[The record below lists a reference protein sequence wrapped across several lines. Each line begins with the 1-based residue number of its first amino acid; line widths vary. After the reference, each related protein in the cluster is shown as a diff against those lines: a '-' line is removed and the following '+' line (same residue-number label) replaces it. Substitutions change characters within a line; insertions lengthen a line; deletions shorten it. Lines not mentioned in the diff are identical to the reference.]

1 MPIAMPLALPAAL
14 PATITAA
21 ASDAPLAERLTESL
35 GAFEGFV
42 SGKILVWILL
52 GAGLFLTLGTRGVQ
66 LRLFAR
72 SLRLVLRSRHQRG
85 SLSSFQAFVI
95 GLGGRVG
102 TGNIAGV
109 ALAVTLGGPGAL
121 FWMWVVALL
130 GMATSFAES
139 TLAQVFKVRNA
150 DGIFRGGPA
159 YYMQRGLALEGR
171 GGIGR
176 AMGIVFAL
184 MLIFSYGLIFPMVQ
198 SNTIAATLDSSH
210 HVSTTATAIVLMLV
224 TAPILLAGMR
234 FVARVTEWL
243 VPLMALAYI
252 VVVAVVII
260 VSLPSLPGV
269 FGDIIAGA
277 FGLRPGLAGV
287 GGGLFATFLNG
298 TKRGLFSN
306 EAGQGSSPNGA
317 ATADV
322 AHPVVQGLIQSL
334 GVFIDTIVICTAT
347 GLTVLLAAP
356 SIYTPGV
363 QPAWAETTLVQ
374 HALADALP
382 GGWVVWFMTFVV
394 ATFAYSSVLGY
405 SNFAEIN
412 LSYLGGGR
420 GAGVALRLAMTAATG
435 LGAVVA
441 LDLAWVMAD
450 VALALMTILN
460 LVAVLWLSRWVF
472 AVLRDY
478 DRQRFDGVAEP
489 AFVADRAGLPAALDG
504 DIWTADKAAARV
516 ASLDEE
522 A

>member
-1 MPIAMPLALPAAL
+1 MPIATPIALPAA
-14 PATITAA
+14 IAA
-21 ASDAPLAERLTESL
+21 ASDASLTERLTESL
-35 GAFEGFV
+35 AAFEGFV

-52 GAGLFLTLGTRGVQ
+52 GAGLLLTIGTHGVQ
-66 LRLFAR
+66 FRLLGR
-72 SLRLVLRSRHQRG
+72 SARLVLHSRHQRG

-109 ALAVTLGGPGAL
+109 ALAVTMGGPGAL

-159 YYMQRGLALEGR
+159 YYMQRGLAIAGH
-171 GGIGR
+171 GGLGR
-176 AMGIVFAL
+176 AMGIVFAA
-184 MLIFSYGLIFPMVQ
+184 MLIFSYGLVFPMVQ
-198 SNTIAATLDSSH
+198 SNTIAATLGSSH
-210 HVSTTATAIVLMLV
+210 EVSTTVTAIVLMLV

-234 FVARVTEWL
+234 FVAKVTEWL
-243 VPLMALAYI
+243 VPIMALAYLI
-252 VVVAVVII
+252 VVAVVVL
-260 VSLPSLPGV
+260 VSLPRIPGV
-269 FGDIIAGA
+269 FADIFAGA

-334 GVFIDTIVICTAT
+334 GVFIDTIIICTAT
-347 GLTVLLAAP
+347 GLTVLLASP

-363 QPAWAETTLVQ
+363 QPEWAETTLVQ
-374 HALADALP
+374 QALADALP

-420 GAGVALRLAMTAATG
+420 GAGVVLRLAMTAATG
-435 LGAVVA
+435 LGAIVA
-441 LDLAWVMAD
+441 LDLAWTMAD
-450 VALALMTILN
+450 IALALMTILN
-460 LVAVLWLSRWVF
+460 LVAVVWLSRWVF

-478 DRQRFDGVAEP
+478 DRQRADGVEEP
-489 AFVADRAGLPAALDG
+489 AFIAERAELPGVLEG

-516 ASLDEE
+516 ATLREE

>member
-1 MPIAMPLALPAAL
+1 MINSLNAAL
-14 PATITAA
+14 PTG
-21 ASDAPLAERLTESL
+21 LADSLTDTLAGFES
-35 GAFEGFV
+35 FV
-42 SGKILVWILL
+42 SGRILIWVLL
-52 GAGLFLTLGTRGVQ
+52 GTGLFLTVGTRGVQ
-66 LRLFAR
+66 LRYFAR
-72 SLRLVLRSRHQRG
+72 SIRLVARSRHQRG

-139 TLAQVFKVRNA
+139 TLAQVFKVRNP

-159 YYMQRGLALEGR
+159 YYMQRGLGLKGL
-171 GGIGR
+171 GGLGR
-176 AMGIVFAL
+176 AMGVAFAA
-184 MLIFSYGLIFPMVQ
+184 MLVFSYGLIFPMVQ
-198 SNTIAATLDSSH
+198 SNTIAATLESSH
-210 HVSTTATAIVLMLV
+210 GVGTVVTALVLMAV

-234 FVARVTEWL
+234 VVARVTEWL
-243 VPLMALAYI
+243 VPLMALAYL
-252 VVVAVVII
+252 VVVAGVII
-260 VSLPSLPGV
+260 VCLPQVPGV
-269 FGDIIAGA
+269 FADIVAGA
-277 FGLRPGLAGV
+277 FNLRSGLAGT

-322 AHPVVQGLIQSL
+322 AHPVVQGLIQGL

-347 GLTVLLAAP
+347 GLTILLASPAV
-356 SIYTPGV
+356 YTPGV
-363 QPAWAETTLVQ
+363 EPAWAETTLVQ
-374 HALADALP
+374 HALADSIP

-394 ATFAYSSVLGY
+394 TTFAYSSVLGY

-412 LSYLGGGR
+412 VSFLGGGR
-420 GAGVALRLAMTAATG
+420 RAGVALRLAMTAATG

-460 LVAVLWLSRWVF
+460 LVAVLWLAPWVF
-472 AVLRDY
+472 ATLRDY
-478 DRQRFDGVAEP
+478 DAQRRQGVDEP
-489 AFVADRAGLPAALDG
+489 VFSGRGNTLLPADVPG
-504 DIWTADKAAARV
+504 DVWV
-516 ASLDEE
+516 
-522 A
+522 

>member
-1 MPIAMPLALPAAL
+1 MQAAPTAQGAYNAVAPTALVDTLA
-14 PATITAA
+14 
-21 ASDAPLAERLTESL
+21 DFES
-35 GAFEGFV
+35 FV
-42 SGKILVWILL
+42 SGNILIWVLI
-52 GAGLFLTLGTRGVQ
+52 GTGLMLTLATRFVQ

-72 SLRLVLRSRHQRG
+72 SVHLVLRSRHQRG

-139 TLAQVFKVRNA
+139 SLAQVFKVRSA

-159 YYMQRGLALEGR
+159 YYMQRGIGHGWLGR
-171 GGIGR
+171 G
-176 AMGIVFAL
+176 MGLLFAV
-184 MLIFSYGLIFPMVQ
+184 MLVFSYGLIFPMVQ
-198 SNTIAATLDSSH
+198 SNTIALTLRDAHGAS
-210 HVSTTATAIVLMLV
+210 VNATAIILMLI

-234 FVARVTEWL
+234 VVARVTEWL
-243 VPLMALAYI
+243 VPLMAAAYLI
-252 VVVAVVII
+252 VVAVVIV
-260 VSLPSLPGV
+260 VSLPAVPGV
-269 FGDIIAGA
+269 FADIFSGA
-277 FGLRPGLAGV
+277 FQLEAGLAGT

-322 AHPVVQGLIQSL
+322 AHPVTQGLIQSL

-347 GLTVLLAAP
+347 GLTVLLASP
-356 SIYTPGV
+356 QVYTPGV
-363 QPAWAETTLVQ
+363 EPTWAETTMVQ

-382 GGWVVWFMTFVV
+382 GNWVIWFMSFLVF
-394 ATFAYSSVLGY
+394 TFAYSSVLGY
-405 SNFAEIN
+405 STFAEVNI
-412 LSYLGGGR
+412 SYLGGGKYSSL
-420 GAGVALRLAMTAATG
+420 VLRIAMTAATG
-435 LGAVVA
+435 LGAIVE
-441 LDLAWVMAD
+441 LKLAWVMAD

-460 LVAVLWLSRWVF
+460 LVAVLWLTRWVLST
-472 AVLRDY
+472 LRDY
-478 DRQRFDGVAEP
+478 DLQRADGVAEP
-489 AFVADRAGLPAALDG
+489 AFVAEGNQLLPGKLEG
-504 DIWTADKAAARV
+504 DIWTKERAVKRV
-516 ASLDEE
+516 ASLDE